1 MNLILGDSLEVMNNM
16 IHNKEKVDYVITSPP
31 YNRKRNDKYSFYD
44 DTITDYYG
52 FLCKSVDLMLQVTKQ
67 SIFFNVQANYYN
79 KQDIYRFIGNYYK
92 DIQQTIIWEKSNPL
106 PASGNSITNA
116 YEYIFVLG
124 KNIKSNSSYT
134 KNHITTTV
142 NSKTSKEHHAI
153 MNQVVSDWLV
163 EKFTQSNDI
172 ILDPFMGLGTT
183 GVSCVKYGREFIG
196 IELCE
201 QYYNLANERL
211 KVGE

>member
-1 MNLILGDSLEVMNNM
+1 M
-16 IHNKEKVDYVITSPP
+16 IVNKEQVDYVITSPP
-31 YNRKRNDKYSFYD
+31 YNRKRNDKYSFYN

-52 FLCKSVDLMLQVTKQ
+52 FLCKTVDLMLQVTKQ

-124 KNIKSNSSYT
+124 KNIKSNSFYT

-142 NSKTSKEHHAI
+142 NTNTSKEHHAI
-153 MNQVVSDWLV
+153 MNQVISDWLI
-163 EKFTQSNDI
+163 EKFTQPNDI

-201 QYYNLANERL
+201 QYYNSAVSRL

>member
-1 MNLILGDSLEVMNNM
+1 M
-16 IHNKEKVDYVITSPP
+16 T
-31 YNRKRNDKYSFYD
+31 
-44 DTITDYYG
+44 
-52 FLCKSVDLMLQVTKQ
+52 
-67 SIFFNVQANYYN
+67 VQANYYN

-142 NSKTSKEHHAI
+142 NTKTSKKHHAI
-153 MNQVVSDWLV
+153 MNQVISDWLV
-163 EKFTQSNDI
+163 EKFTQPNDI

-183 GVSCVKYGREFIG
+183 GVSCVKYGRGFIG

-211 KVGE
+211 KAGE

>member
-1 MNLILGDSLEVMNNM
+1 
-16 IHNKEKVDYVITSPP
+16 
-31 YNRKRNDKYSFYD
+31 
-44 DTITDYYG
+44 
-52 FLCKSVDLMLQVTKQ
+52 MLQVTKQ
-67 SIFFNVQANYYN
+67 SIFFNLQANYYN

-106 PASGNSITNA
+106 PANGNSITNA

-124 KNIKSNSSYT
+124 KNIKSNSTYT

-153 MNQVVSDWLV
+153 MNQVISDWLV
-163 EKFTQSNDI
+163 EKFTQPNDI

-183 GVSCVKYGREFIG
+183 VVSCIKYGREFIG
-196 IELCE
+196 IELCK
-201 QYYNLANERL
+201 QYYNSAVNRL